1 MKKCFDKY
9 NEIWCKVSNI
19 IKKEKK
25 NNRELIYNKKYLKA
39 EKNQSKRRLLLYL

>member
-9 NEIWCKVSNI
+9 NEIWGKVRNI

-25 NNRELIYNKKYLKA
+25 IIENLYTI
-39 EKNQSKRRLLLYL
+39 KNI

>member
-9 NEIWCKVSNI
+9 DEIWGKVSNI

-25 NNRELIYNKKYLKA
+25 IIENLYKI
-39 EKNQSKRRLLLYL
+39 KNI